1 MRQQVCVQWDPL
13 NGLFQSNFAMGR
25 STSNQR
31 TVYML
36 DFGLARQFLNQV
48 REVEVDNCGQREG
61 FDFLKFCWDVI

>member
-1 MRQQVCVQWDPL
+1 MRQQVFVQWDPL
-13 NGLFQSNFAMGR
+13 NELFQSNFAMGR

-48 REVEVDNCGQREG
+48 REEVKLRLIIVVK
-61 FDFLKFCWDVI
+61 FLNGLRI